1 MSTLLGSEELE
12 EKVRHIQKKRQE
24 AQLRVST
31 KNKTR
36 SMSAVSNNE
45 GPGKGTPRL
54 GPAVYTKIKVNSTPT
69 KALVDTGSPATI
81 IALDYVLDLLA
92 KER

>member
-12 EKVRHIQKKRQE
+12 EKVRHIQKKLQE

-45 GPGKGTPRL
+45 GPGKGTRSEPCELHFELLMRRFSSIGL
-54 GPAVYTKIKVNSTPT
+54 CLSAIVKC
-69 KALVDTGSPATI
+69 
-81 IALDYVLDLLA
+81 DY
-92 KER
+92 